1 MKENLE
7 KKNLNNKDIKS
18 DNDSNSENSDQEDY
32 KVLKNNIKNTVKKE
46 KNIGKLLKDIIH
58 KSEKIK
64 GSAILSKVKEP
75 LRKLDEE
82 AKEKKELKIKRE
94 LRKIQKMFGYKEFNK
109 WDKAKEKKL
118 LKTTTRGVVKLF
130 NSIFEFRKKEKEKR
144 IEDEKKIDNK
154 GSNFL
159 MMHNLEPNFKKKT
172 FEEDNENNN

>member
-18 DNDSNSENSDQEDY
+18 DNDSNRENSNQEDY

-82 AKEKKELKIKRE
+82 AKEKKRIK
-94 LRKIQKMFGYKEFNK
+94 N
-109 WDKAKEKKL
+109 
-118 LKTTTRGVVKLF
+118 
-130 NSIFEFRKKEKEKR
+130 
-144 IEDEKKIDNK
+144 
-154 GSNFL
+154 
-159 MMHNLEPNFKKKT
+159 
-172 FEEDNENNN
+172 